1 MRILIVEDH
10 EPTRSRLAALLTLQG
25 GYQVTAAVDTAEKA
39 LNIIDEN
46 PPDLAIL
53 DLGLPGLAGAEAIS
67 AIKSRCPSTNILVFT
82 VMENDDQVFSALR
95 AGASGYLLKDAPA
108 AQIVESIEEIRSGG
122 APMSFPIA
130 RKVLSEFRD
139 MSSQRD
145 IACVVSPLSKREIE
159 ILECLYKGDSY
170 KEIAAKLTVS
180 IHTVHTHIKNIY
192 EKLHAKDRPEA
203 LVAARRKGII

>member
-1 MRILIVEDH
+1 L
-10 EPTRSRLAALLTLQG
+10 SGAQ
-25 GYQVTAAVDTAEKA
+25 
-39 LNIIDEN
+39 
-46 PPDLAIL
+46 AI
-53 DLGLPGLAGAEAIS
+53 A

-139 MSSQRD
+139 LSSQSEIED
-145 IACVVSPLSKREIE
+145 VVSPLSKREVE

-170 KEIAAKLTVS
+170 KEIADKLSVS

-192 EKLHAKDRPEA
+192 NKFHVNSRAQAIYEA
-203 LVAARRKGII
+203 VQQKIIRH